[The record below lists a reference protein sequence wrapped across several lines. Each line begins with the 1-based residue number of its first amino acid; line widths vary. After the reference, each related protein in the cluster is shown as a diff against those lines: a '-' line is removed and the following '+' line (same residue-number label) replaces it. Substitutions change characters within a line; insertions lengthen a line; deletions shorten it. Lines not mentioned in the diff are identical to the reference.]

1 MPTRLS
7 LVLLAVLL
15 LGACRS
21 GTPPYVRRLSVASTT
36 PPSSLLR
43 LPVHGGTAVLYHV
56 PRLEP
61 WGWRATDPMPALE
74 RVVGADL
81 DLGLV
86 YLLGTKHDIITLDL
100 QTARPRPQAI
110 TSVRDVTIGPDG
122 TLFTVDDSLRVVQF
136 VHRNP
141 VRFAA
146 RLPAPPQALF
156 GSRGPALLALSR
168 GASSELSVLHDSD
181 PAGRIMVP
189 AGEASVTF
197 WGDLVAIAADTAVV
211 LIDPDQPET
220 PITLPIRGH
229 VRAVVFSPSGH
240 RFYVALKDPELLV
253 FNRFT
258 REQVGLI
265 ELPGSAGDLRLDPFG
280 RWLLVRPP
288 TADSVWLVDLA
299 DNRYLQGFPAEWHPD
314 LPTVTN
320 QQTLLVKAGKNV
332 VAYDLSHRD
341 FPESGRV
348 AGGAEDLWLPLAWTP
363 ETGTATAA
371 AAPPTEMDSAATA
384 DSEATAVFLQVSSSQ
399 NRDWSRELARQ
410 LSQQG
415 LPARVLDP
423 RPGEDGFRVVLGP
436 YPSREAAESTGRGLG
451 RPFFV
456 YQPNR

>member
-1 MPTRLS
+1 VPIRPS
-7 LVLLAVLL
+7 LLLLAVLL

-21 GTPPYVRRLSVASTT
+21 GTPPYVRGLSVASTT

-43 LPVHGGTAVLYHV
+43 LPVRGGTAELYHV

-86 YLLGTKHDIITLDL
+86 YLLDTKHDIVTLDL

-110 TSVRDVTIGPDG
+110 TSVRDVTVGPDG
-122 TLFTVDDSLRVVQF
+122 TLFTVDDSLRVVQI

-141 VRFAA
+141 VRVAS
-146 RLPAPPQALF
+146 RLPARPLVLF
-156 GSRGPALLALSR
+156 GTRGPALLALSR
-168 GASSELSVLHDSD
+168 GASNVLSVLHATD
-181 PAGRIMVP
+181 PAGRILVP
-189 AGEASVTF
+189 GGDASATF

-211 LIDPDQPET
+211 LIDPDRPDS
-220 PITLPIRGH
+220 PVALPLRGH
-229 VRAVVFSPSGH
+229 VRAVAFSPSGH
-240 RFYVALKDPELLV
+240 RFYVALKDRELLV

-258 REQVGLI
+258 RERLDKI
-265 ELPGSAGDLRLDPFG
+265 DLPGSAGGLRLDPYG
-280 RWLLVRPP
+280 RWLLVRHP

-299 DNRYLQGFPAEWHPD
+299 DNRYLRGFAAEWDAD
-314 LPTVTN
+314 LPTITN
-320 QQTLLVKAGKNV
+320 QRTLLVKSGKDV
-332 VAYDLSHRD
+332 VAYDLTHRD
-341 FPESGRV
+341 FAESGRV
-348 AGGAEDLWLPLAWTP
+348 AGGAADFWLPLAWTP

-371 AAPPTEMDSAATA
+371 GALPAEPDTTTAA
-384 DSEATAVFLQVSSSQ
+384 SEATAVFLQVSSSQ
-399 NRDWSRELARQ
+399 NRDWSQELARQ

-415 LPARVLDP
+415 LPAKVLDP